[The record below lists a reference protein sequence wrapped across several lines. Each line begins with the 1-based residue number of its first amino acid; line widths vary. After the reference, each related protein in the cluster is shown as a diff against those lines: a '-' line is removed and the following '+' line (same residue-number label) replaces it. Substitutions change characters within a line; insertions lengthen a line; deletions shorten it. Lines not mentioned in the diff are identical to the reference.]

1 MKELFEE
8 FKARKE
14 DLRELETEIKKASDK
29 FTNIE
34 SINEFRIKFLG
45 KKGII
50 SLEMKEL
57 ASLSGD
63 ERKQHAEKLNKI
75 KDSVLE
81 IIASKTEELNSKEL
95 EKKLNS
101 ETLDITL
108 STSKSYGTIHPISQV
123 IEEVITIF
131 GDLDFFVAE
140 GPEVETDY
148 NNFTA
153 LNTSEHHP
161 ARQMH
166 DTFYVETETDGMP
179 NVLRTHTS
187 PVQIRSML
195 KQKPPIRLIAPGK
208 TFRCDNDQ
216 THSPMFHQVEG
227 LVIDQES
234 NMSHL
239 KGCLEIFLK
248 TFFETDKLNMRFR
261 PSHFPFTE
269 PSAEVDIGY
278 TKKGNQ
284 LIIGEGEDW
293 LEILGCGMVH
303 PNVLENV
310 NINSNEYQGYAFGM
324 GIERLAMLKY
334 GISDLRTFFD
344 SDLRWNKHYGFSP
357 LNIPSIIGDLS

>member
-1 MKELFEE
+1 MKDF
-8 FKARKE
+8 
-14 DLRELETEIKKASDK
+14 RELETEIKKASDK
-29 FTNIE
+29 FTDIE

-81 IIASKTEELNSKEL
+81 IIASKTEELNSEEL
-95 EKKLNS
+95 EKKLYS

-108 STSKSYGTIHPISQV
+108 STSKPYGTIHPISQV

-148 NNFTA
+148 KNFTA

-324 GIERLAMLKY
+324 GIERRAMLNY

>member
-1 MKELFEE
+1 MKEF
-8 FKARKE
+8 
-14 DLRELETEIKKASDK
+14 RELETEIKKASDK

-81 IIASKTEELNSKEL
+81 IIASKTEELNSEEL

-108 STSKSYGTIHPISQV
+108 STSMSYGTIHPISQV

>member
-1 MKELFEE
+1 MKDF
-8 FKARKE
+8 
-14 DLRELETEIKKASDK
+14 RELETEIKKASDK

-63 ERKQHAEKLNKI
+63 ERKQYAEKLNKI

>member
-1 MKELFEE
+1 MKDF
-8 FKARKE
+8 
-14 DLRELETEIKKASDK
+14 RELETEIKKASDK

-57 ASLSGD
+57 ANLSGD

-81 IIASKTEELNSKEL
+81 IIASKTEELNSEEL

-108 STSKSYGTIHPISQV
+108 STSKSFGTIHPISQV

>member
-1 MKELFEE
+1 MKDF
-8 FKARKE
+8 
-14 DLRELETEIKKASDK
+14 RELETEIKKASDK

-34 SINEFRIKFLG
+34 SKNEFRIKFLG

-75 KDSVLE
+75 KDTVLE
-81 IIASKTEELNSKEL
+81 IIASKTEELNSEEL

-303 PNVLENV
+303 PNVHENV

>member
-1 MKELFEE
+1 MKDF
-8 FKARKE
+8 
-14 DLRELETEIKKASDK
+14 RELETEIKKASDK

-108 STSKSYGTIHPISQV
+108 STSRAYGTIHPISQV

>member
-1 MKELFEE
+1 MKDF
-8 FKARKE
+8 
-14 DLRELETEIKKASDK
+14 RELETEIKKASDK

-45 KKGII
+45 RKGII

-63 ERKQHAEKLNKI
+63 ERKLYAEKLNKI

-81 IIASKTEELNSKEL
+81 IIALKTEELNSKEL

-269 PSAEVDIGY
+269 PSAEVDIGF

>member
-1 MKELFEE
+1 MKDF
-8 FKARKE
+8 
-14 DLRELETEIKKASDK
+14 RELETEIKKASDK
-29 FTNIE
+29 FTDIE

-63 ERKQHAEKLNKI
+63 ERKQNAEKLNKI

-81 IIASKTEELNSKEL
+81 IIASKTEEFNSEEL
-95 EKKLNS
+95 EKKLYS

>member
-1 MKELFEE
+1 MKDF
-8 FKARKE
+8 
-14 DLRELETEIKKASDK
+14 RELETEIKKASDK
-29 FTNIE
+29 FTDIE

-63 ERKQHAEKLNKI
+63 ERKQNAEKLNKI

>member
-1 MKELFEE
+1 MKDF
-8 FKARKE
+8 
-14 DLRELETEIKKASDK
+14 RELETEIKRASDK

>member
-1 MKELFEE
+1 MKDF
-8 FKARKE
+8 
-14 DLRELETEIKKASDK
+14 RELETEIKKASEK

-34 SINEFRIKFLG
+34 SINEFRLKFLG

-63 ERKQHAEKLNKI
+63 ERKQQAEKLNKI

-81 IIASKTEELNSKEL
+81 IIDSKTEKLNNEEL
-95 EKKLNS
+95 EKKINS

-195 KQKPPIRLIAPGK
+195 KQNPPIRLIAPGK
-208 TFRCDNDQ
+208 TFRRDNDQ

-227 LVIDQES
+227 LVIDQDS

-239 KGCLEIFLK
+239 KGCLETFLK

-303 PNVLENV
+303 PNVLESV

>member
-1 MKELFEE
+1 MKDF
-8 FKARKE
+8 
-14 DLRELETEIKKASDK
+14 RELETEIKKASDK

-63 ERKQHAEKLNKI
+63 ERKLHAEKLNKI

-81 IIASKTEELNSKEL
+81 IIALKTEELNSKEL

>member
-1 MKELFEE
+1 MKDF
-8 FKARKE
+8 
-14 DLRELETEIKKASDK
+14 RELETEIKKASDK

-81 IIASKTEELNSKEL
+81 IITSKTEELNSEEL

-227 LVIDQES
+227 LVIDKES

-278 TKKGNQ
+278 TRKGNQ

>member
-1 MKELFEE
+1 MKDF
-8 FKARKE
+8 
-14 DLRELETEIKKASDK
+14 RELETEIKKASDK
-29 FTNIE
+29 FTDIE

-63 ERKQHAEKLNKI
+63 ERKQNAEKLNKI

-81 IIASKTEELNSKEL
+81 IIASKTEELNSEEL

-227 LVIDQES
+227 LVIDQDS

>member
-1 MKELFEE
+1 MKDF
-8 FKARKE
+8 
-14 DLRELETEIKKASDK
+14 RELETEIKKASDK

-63 ERKQHAEKLNKI
+63 ERKRHAEKLNKI
-75 KDSVLE
+75 KDTVLE
-81 IIASKTEELNSKEL
+81 IIASKTEELNSEEL

-303 PNVLENV
+303 PNVLKNV

>member
-1 MKELFEE
+1 MKDF
-8 FKARKE
+8 
-14 DLRELETEIKKASDK
+14 RELETEIKKASDK

-357 LNIPSIIGDLS
+357 LNIPSIIGGLS

>member
-1 MKELFEE
+1 MRDF
-8 FKARKE
+8 
-14 DLRELETEIKKASDK
+14 RELETEIKKASDK

-63 ERKQHAEKLNKI
+63 ERKQQAEKLNKI

-81 IIASKTEELNSKEL
+81 IIASKTEELNSEEL

>member
-1 MKELFEE
+1 MKDF
-8 FKARKE
+8 R
-14 DLRELETEIKKASDK
+14 DLETEIKKASDK

-81 IIASKTEELNSKEL
+81 IIASKTEELNSEEL

>member
-1 MKELFEE
+1 MKDF
-8 FKARKE
+8 
-14 DLRELETEIKKASDK
+14 RELETEIKKASDK

-63 ERKQHAEKLNKI
+63 ERKQQAEKLNII

-269 PSAEVDIGY
+269 PSAEVDIRW
-278 TKKGNQ
+278 KKN
-284 LIIGEGEDW
+284 W
-293 LEILGCGMVH
+293 LEVLGCGLVH
-303 PNVLENV
+303 PNVLEAVGVDTKNY
-310 NINSNEYQGYAFGM
+310 SGFAFGL
-324 GIERLAMLKY
+324 GVERMAMLKY
-334 GISDLRTFFD
+334 DIPDLRAFFEH
-344 SDLRWNKHYGFSP
+344 DLRFLKQF
-357 LNIPSIIGDLS
+357 

>member
-1 MKELFEE
+1 MKDF
-8 FKARKE
+8 
-14 DLRELETEIKKASDK
+14 RELETEIKKASDK

-81 IIASKTEELNSKEL
+81 IIASKTEELNSEEL

-234 NMSHL
+234 NMGHL

-293 LEILGCGMVH
+293 LVILGCGMVH

>member
-1 MKELFEE
+1 MKDF
-8 FKARKE
+8 
-14 DLRELETEIKKASDK
+14 RELETEIKKASDK

-81 IIASKTEELNSKEL
+81 IIDSKTEELHNKEL

>member
-1 MKELFEE
+1 MKDF
-8 FKARKE
+8 
-14 DLRELETEIKKASDK
+14 RELETEIKKASDK

-34 SINEFRIKFLG
+34 SINEFRIRFLG

-75 KDSVLE
+75 KDTVLE
-81 IIASKTEELNSKEL
+81 IIASKTEELNSEEL

>member
-1 MKELFEE
+1 MKDF
-8 FKARKE
+8 
-14 DLRELETEIKKASDK
+14 RELETEIRKASDK

-34 SINEFRIKFLG
+34 SINEFRLKFLG

-81 IIASKTEELNSKEL
+81 IIASKTEELNSEEL

>member
-1 MKELFEE
+1 MKDF
-8 FKARKE
+8 
-14 DLRELETEIKKASDK
+14 RELETEIKKASDK

-75 KDSVLE
+75 KDTVLE
-81 IIASKTEELNSKEL
+81 IIASKTEELNSEEL

-179 NVLRTHTS
+179 NVLRPHTS

-357 LNIPSIIGDLS
+357 FNIPSIIGDLS

>member
-1 MKELFEE
+1 MKDF
-8 FKARKE
+8 
-14 DLRELETEIKKASDK
+14 RELETEIKKASDK
-29 FTNIE
+29 FTDIE

-81 IIASKTEELNSKEL
+81 IIASKTEELNSEEL

-284 LIIGEGEDW
+284 LIIGEGEEW

>member
-1 MKELFEE
+1 MKDF
-8 FKARKE
+8 
-14 DLRELETEIKKASDK
+14 RELETEIKKASDK

-50 SLEMKEL
+50 SLEMKEI
-57 ASLSGD
+57 ANLSGD

-81 IIASKTEELNSKEL
+81 IIASKTEELNSEEL

-108 STSKSYGTIHPISQV
+108 STSRSYGTIHPISQV

>member
-1 MKELFEE
+1 MKDF
-8 FKARKE
+8 
-14 DLRELETEIKKASDK
+14 RELETEIKKASDK

-81 IIASKTEELNSKEL
+81 IIASKTEELNSEEL

-248 TFFETDKLNMRFR
+248 TFFETDNLNMRFR

>member
-1 MKELFEE
+1 MKDF
-8 FKARKE
+8 
-14 DLRELETEIKKASDK
+14 RELETEIKKASDK
-29 FTNIE
+29 FTDIE

-63 ERKQHAEKLNKI
+63 EKKQYAEKLNKI

>member
-1 MKELFEE
+1 MKDF
-8 FKARKE
+8 
-14 DLRELETEIKKASDK
+14 RELETEIKKASDK

-57 ASLSGD
+57 AILSGD

-75 KDSVLE
+75 KDTVLE
-81 IIASKTEELNSKEL
+81 IIASKTEELNSEEL

>member
-1 MKELFEE
+1 MKDF
-8 FKARKE
+8 
-14 DLRELETEIKKASDK
+14 RELETEIKKASDK
-29 FTNIE
+29 FTDIE

-63 ERKQHAEKLNKI
+63 ERKQNAEKLNKI

-81 IIASKTEELNSKEL
+81 IIASKTEELNSEEL

-324 GIERLAMLKY
+324 GLERLAMLKY

>member
-1 MKELFEE
+1 MKDF
-8 FKARKE
+8 
-14 DLRELETEIKKASDK
+14 RELETEIKKASDK

-50 SLEMKEL
+50 SLKMKEI
-57 ASLSGD
+57 ASLSSD
-63 ERKQHAEKLNKI
+63 ERKQYAEKLNKI

>member
-1 MKELFEE
+1 MKDF
-8 FKARKE
+8 
-14 DLRELETEIKKASDK
+14 RELETEIKKASDK

-81 IIASKTEELNSKEL
+81 IIASKTEELKSEEL

-284 LIIGEGEDW
+284 LFIGEGEDW

>member
-1 MKELFEE
+1 MKDF
-8 FKARKE
+8 
-14 DLRELETEIKKASDK
+14 RELETEIKKASDK

-57 ASLSGD
+57 ASLSGE

-81 IIASKTEELNSKEL
+81 IIASKTEELNSEEL

-216 THSPMFHQVEG
+216 THSTMFHQVEG

-284 LIIGEGEDW
+284 LIIGEGKDW

>member
-1 MKELFEE
+1 MKDF
-8 FKARKE
+8 
-14 DLRELETEIKKASDK
+14 RELETEIKKASDK

-81 IIASKTEELNSKEL
+81 IIASKTEELNSEEL

-284 LIIGEGEDW
+284 LIIGEGENW

>member
-1 MKELFEE
+1 MKDF
-8 FKARKE
+8 
-14 DLRELETEIKKASDK
+14 RELETEIKKASDK

-75 KDSVLE
+75 KDTVLE
-81 IIASKTEELNSKEL
+81 IIASKTEELNSEEL

-131 GDLDFFVAE
+131 GDLNFFVAE

>member
-1 MKELFEE
+1 MKDF
-8 FKARKE
+8 
-14 DLRELETEIKKASDK
+14 RELETEIQKASDK

-81 IIASKTEELNSKEL
+81 IIASKTEELNSEEL